1 MTNWSIMERVT
12 KQNIHKF
19 YEGSKIFH
27 ISPLN
32 GKESI
37 YRYILVDGNCDGSGN
52 YIIVREFNL
61 LSLFLEEYG
70 DITSLT
76 ESQIFNCNF
85 YFFDEKGVI
94 EKQIEWHEKEINRLQ
109 EKLDNVYCS

>member
-1 MTNWSIMERVT
+1 MAVIKEWDKHMERVT

-27 ISPLN
+27 VSPLD
-32 GKESI
+32 GKETI
-37 YRYILVDGNCDGSGN
+37 YRYIMIDGD
-52 YIIVREFNL
+52 YIVVRGFNL
-61 LSLFLEEYG
+61 LSLLLEEWG

-85 YFFDEKGVI
+85 YFYEDEKGVI

-109 EKLDNVYCS
+109 NKIDTIYCD

>member
-1 MTNWSIMERVT
+1 MERVT
-12 KQNIHKF
+12 KENIQKF
-19 YEGSKIFH
+19 YEGSKVFH
-27 ISPLN
+27 INPMN

-37 YRYILVDGNCDGSGN
+37 YHFIMVDGD
-52 YIIVREFNL
+52 YIIVRELDL
-61 LSLFLEEYG
+61 LSLLSECWG

-109 EKLDNVYCS
+109 EKIDTIYCD

>member
-1 MTNWSIMERVT
+1 MNKNMERIT
-12 KQNIHKF
+12 KQNIQRF

-27 ISPLN
+27 VSPLD

-37 YRYILVDGNCDGSGN
+37 YRYVMIDND
-52 YIIVREFNL
+52 YIVVREFNL
-61 LSLFLEEYG
+61 LSLFLEECG
-70 DITSLT
+70 NITSLT

-85 YFFDEKGVI
+85 YFFDEKRVI

-109 EKLDNVYCS
+109 EKIDNIYCD

>member
-1 MTNWSIMERVT
+1 MERVT
-12 KQNIHKF
+12 KQNIQRF

-27 ISPLN
+27 VSPLD

-37 YRYILVDGNCDGSGN
+37 YRYVMVDGD
-52 YIIVREFNL
+52 YIVVREFNL
-61 LSLFLEEYG
+61 LSLTLEEYG

-76 ESQIFNCNF
+76 ESQIINSNF
-85 YFFDEKGVI
+85 YFYENQKGVI

-109 EKLDNVYCS
+109 EKIDTIYCD

>member
-1 MTNWSIMERVT
+1 MNKNMERVT
-12 KQNIHKF
+12 IENIQKF

-27 ISPLN
+27 VSPLN

-37 YRYILVDGNCDGSGN
+37 YRYIMTDGD
-52 YIIVREFNL
+52 YIVVREFNL
-61 LSLFLEEYG
+61 LSLLLEEYG

-85 YFFDEKGVI
+85 YFFDEKKVI
-94 EKQIEWHEKEINRLQ
+94 EKQIEWHEKEISRLQ
-109 EKLDNVYCS
+109 NKIDTIYCD

>member
-1 MTNWSIMERVT
+1 MERVT
-12 KQNIHKF
+12 TENIQRF
-19 YEGSKIFH
+19 YEGSKIFYV
-27 ISPLN
+27 SPLN

-37 YRYILVDGNCDGSGN
+37 YRYIMTNGD

-76 ESQIFNCNF
+76 ESQIFNSNF
-85 YFFDEKGVI
+85 YFFDEKKVI
-94 EKQIEWHEKEINRLQ
+94 EKQIEWHEKEINHLHERHEDICNNKKMNIL
-109 EKLDNVYCS
+109 S

>member
-1 MTNWSIMERVT
+1 MERVT
-12 KQNIHKF
+12 IENIQKF

-27 ISPLN
+27 VSPLD

-37 YRYILVDGNCDGSGN
+37 YRFIMVDGD
-52 YIIVREFNL
+52 YIVVREFNL

-85 YFFDEKGVI
+85 YLYEDEKSVI
-94 EKQIEWHEKEINRLQ
+94 EKQIEWHEKEINGLQ
-109 EKLDNVYCS
+109 KKLMIFIVVNFV

>member
-1 MTNWSIMERVT
+1 MERVT
-12 KQNIHKF
+12 VENIQKF

-27 ISPLN
+27 VSPLD

-37 YRYILVDGNCDGSGN
+37 YRYVMVDDD

-61 LSLFLEEYG
+61 LSLLLEEYG

-76 ESQIFNCNF
+76 ESQIFNCKF
-85 YFFDEKGVI
+85 YFFDEKRVI

-109 EKLDNVYCS
+109 EKINFV

>member
-1 MTNWSIMERVT
+1 MERVT
-12 KQNIHKF
+12 KQNIQRF
-19 YEGSKIFH
+19 YEGNKIFYV
-27 ISPLN
+27 SPLN

-37 YRYILVDGNCDGSGN
+37 YRYIMVDGD

-61 LSLFLEEYG
+61 LALLLEEWG

-76 ESQIFNCNF
+76 ESQILNCNF
-85 YFFDEKGVI
+85 YLYEDEKGVI

-109 EKLDNVYCS
+109 EKLDNIYCS